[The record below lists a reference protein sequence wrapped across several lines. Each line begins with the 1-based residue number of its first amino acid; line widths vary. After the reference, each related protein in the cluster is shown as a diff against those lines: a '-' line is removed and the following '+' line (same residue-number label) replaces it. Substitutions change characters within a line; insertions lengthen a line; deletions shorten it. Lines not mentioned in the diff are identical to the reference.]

1 MFTPWGISVL
11 TLTFKRSATA
21 MLAAA
26 FLSPVAMADIGGGGA
41 TLPAKAYLGDAAS
54 STASG
59 ARLTTA
65 PSPGSLF
72 AEALPLA
79 TQSYCQTGSGG
90 GRSVLTGSSG
100 NTNASRPCPTTF
112 TDAFVNGTN
121 GFSAP
126 STDADFAGSDAPAG
140 TGDFTAFITNKAP
153 HEQMTQFPS
162 IAGLISVIAN
172 TPGSGSK
179 ALYLT
184 EAEVCNVFAGKITNW
199 NQLANNKGV
208 AFPNAPIKLVYRSDS
223 SGTSFAFSN
232 HLNWVCQDASL
243 AQTLAPAAAALP
255 FTGAANFSVQSTFNT
270 AFPGAVVPAGAIGA
284 SGNPGVASAVDAND
298 GSIGYAEAA
307 NAAALGS
314 DNVKAALIA
323 AVDTA
328 SELNPQNGTSVARS
342 TDLYQS
348 AVKNGK
354 VFTIPAKYVDKDGQT
369 YSSAYADRALQ
380 ANNASF
386 GRPVGLGIALSSVQ
400 APHANCVVLVQPAAY
415 ATALYKTS
423 GSPSGGYA
431 SYPIAA
437 VTYLMGN
444 YALNGSSEDM
454 RALLGSPYSKAV
466 KSSVTTVGKNT
477 GYSYLSDVKVKPL
490 AAGEA
495 YVVNQALIDSCTN

>member
-1 MFTPWGISVL
+1 ML
-11 TLTFKRSATA
+11 TITFKRSALA
-21 MLAAA
+21 MMATA

-41 TLPAKAYLGDAAS
+41 TLPAKAYHGDNAS

-59 ARLTTA
+59 ARLSSPA
-65 PSPGSLF
+65 PGSLF
-72 AEALPLA
+72 AEALPLT
-79 TQSYCQTGSGG
+79 TQTYCQTGSGG

-112 TDAFVNGTN
+112 TDPFVNGTS

-140 TGDFTAFITNKAP
+140 TGDFNAFITNKAS

-172 TPGSGSK
+172 TPGAGTKSV
-179 ALYLT
+179 YLT

-199 NQLANNKGV
+199 NQIAKQNGL
-208 AFPNAPIKLVYRSDS
+208 AFPSAPIKLVYRSDS

-232 HLNWVCQDASL
+232 HLNWVCQDAAL
-243 AQTLAPAAAALP
+243 AQTLAPGAAALP
-255 FTGAANFSVQSTFNT
+255 FAVANNFSVQSTFNT

-298 GSIGYAEAA
+298 GAIGYAEAA

-314 DNVKAALIA
+314 ANVTAALIA

-328 SELNPQNGTSVARS
+328 DELNPQNGTNTPRNTA
-342 TDLYQS
+342 LYTS
-348 AVKNGK
+348 AVKNSK
-354 VFTIPAKYVDKDGQT
+354 LFTIPASFVDKDGQT
-369 YSSAYADRALQ
+369 YNSAYGDRALQ

-386 GRPVGLGIALSSVQ
+386 GRPVGLGTALTPTQ
-400 APHANCVVLVQPAAY
+400 APHANCVVLVQPGAY
-415 ATALYKTS
+415 ATSVYKTS
-423 GSPSGGYA
+423 GVPTSGYA

-444 YALNGSSEDM
+444 YALNGSTDDM
-454 RALLGSPYSKAV
+454 RALLGSPYNTALRG
-466 KSSVTTVGKNT
+466 SVTTVGKNT

-490 AAGEA
+490 SGVGAFF
-495 YVVNQALIDSCTN
+495 VNQAAIDSCTN

>member
-1 MFTPWGISVL
+1 MLNI
-11 TLTFKRSATA
+11 TFKRSALA
-21 MLAAA
+21 MMAAA

-41 TLPAKAYLGDAAS
+41 TLPAKAYSGDSAS

-59 ARLTTA
+59 PRLSTPA
-65 PSPGSLF
+65 PGSLF
-72 AEALPLA
+72 AEALPLT

-90 GRSVLTGSSG
+90 GRSVLVGSSG

-112 TDAFVNGTN
+112 TDAFINGTS

-140 TGDFTAFITNKAP
+140 TGDFNSFVTNKAS

-179 ALYLT
+179 VLFLT

-199 NQLANNKGV
+199 NQLANQKGV
-208 AFPNAPIKLVYRSDS
+208 AFPNAPIKLVYRTDS

-255 FTGAANFSVQSTFNT
+255 FSAANNFSVQSTFNT
-270 AFPGAVVPAGAIGA
+270 AFPGAVIPAGAIGA

-314 DNVKAALIA
+314 ENVKGALIA

-328 SELNPQNGTSVARS
+328 AELNPQNGTNTLRNTA
-342 TDLYQS
+342 LYLS
-348 AVKNGK
+348 ATKNGK
-354 VFTIPAKYVDKDGQT
+354 TFTVPASYVDKDGQT
-369 YSSAYADRALQ
+369 YNSSYADRALQ
-380 ANNASF
+380 SNNATF
-386 GRPVGLGIALSSVQ
+386 GRPVGLGTALTTAQ
-400 APHANCVVLVQPAAY
+400 APHPNCVVLVQPGAY
-415 ATALYKTS
+415 ATSLYKTS
-423 GSPSGGYA
+423 GSPISGYA

-444 YALNGSSEDM
+444 YANNGSAEDM
-454 RALLGSPYSKAV
+454 RTLLGSPYSKAV
-466 KSSVTTVGKNT
+466 RSSVTTIGKNT
-477 GYSYLSDVKVKPL
+477 GYSYLSDIKVKPL
-490 AAGEA
+490 NGVGA
-495 YVVNQALIDSCTN
+495 YFIDQSLIDSCTN